1 MAVPNDKMFGVY
13 TGKKSSLIAVPSE
26 GPNPLAVLETSDGL
40 THHIRVVD
48 RTAKYLRYV
57 LRHDQK
63 EFLIVVGDV
72 VVHPP
77 TTLVNCITC
86 LARGPELPEVDDEMC
101 VAETGERNAT
111 PLQRS

>member
-1 MAVPNDKMFGVY
+1 MADEIISLTTVKLNNMLVPVFEAAEAM
-13 TGKKSSLIAVPSE
+13 AAE
-26 GPNPLAVLETSDGL
+26 
-40 THHIRVVD
+40 
-48 RTAKYLRYV
+48 YLRYV

-77 TTLVNCITC
+77 NTTVNCITC

>member
-1 MAVPNDKMFGVY
+1 MATSNDKMFGVY
-13 TGKKSSLIAVPSE
+13 TGKKYSIIAVSSE
-26 GPNPLAVLETSDGL
+26 GPSPLAVLETRDGL

-77 TTLVNCITC
+77 TTPVNCITC

-111 PLQRS
+111 PQQRP

>member
-1 MAVPNDKMFGVY
+1 MAAPNDKMYGVY
-13 TGKKSSLIAVPSE
+13 TGKKSSLVAVPNE
-26 GPNPLAVLETSDGL
+26 GPNPLAVLETHDG
-40 THHIRVVD
+40 TRHHIRVVD
-48 RTAKYLRYV
+48 QTAKYLRYV
-57 LRHDQK
+57 LRHEQK

-111 PLQRS
+111 PQQRP